1 MGGAMDLVSS
11 NPNVIILT
19 LHENKYG
26 KCKIVNKCD
35 LPLTG
40 KNVVKKIITELGVWE
55 VRKTGLILTDKA

>member
-26 KCKIVNKCD
+26 KCKIVKKCD

-40 KNVVKKIITELGVWE
+40 KNVVKKIITELGVW
-55 VRKTGLILTDKA
+55 